1 MHKYHKINYYI
12 DIFCNFAA
20 GSKNTNEKKLTKHYF
35 DKCSSGVLFPKS
47 ILNASRIKSLL
58 VFTFLLSLTFF
69 THINAQESIITG
81 LENIHISE
89 GTTIIEKKS
98 NKDIIAITSNGTQK
112 IINSEKNNSDKKE
125 LIAKGK
131 DTLKNKIAKTSIEK
145 IIKTKKISNP
155 IIVFNGISSSESSFH
170 ASGCNLKQIN
180 TNQNNYD
187 SKFINSESNWI
198 EYLYVV
204 EVKQGVLFQIYI
216 SKNTKD
222 SFFTRPPPNS
232 LI

>member
-1 MHKYHKINYYI
+1 MKLKKHNYAST
-12 DIFCNFAA
+12 AA
-20 GSKNTNEKKLTKHYF
+20 I
-35 DKCSSGVLFPKS
+35 VLYCFTSYKS
-47 ILNASRIKSLL
+47 FSYKRFTVLL
-58 VFTFLLSLTFF
+58 VVITSLFSSYIYSQQPT
-69 THINAQESIITG
+69 ISG

-89 GTTIIEKKS
+89 GATIIEKKS
-98 NKDIIAITSNGTQK
+98 NKEIIAITSNGTQK

-131 DTLKNKIAKTSIEK
+131 NTLKNKIAKTSIEK

-170 ASGCNLKQIN
+170 SSGCNLKQIN

>member
-1 MHKYHKINYYI
+1 MK
-12 DIFCNFAA
+12 
-20 GSKNTNEKKLTKHYF
+20 KKLKKLYL
-35 DKCSSGVLFPKS
+35 DKCSSGLLFPKS
-47 ILNASRIKSLL
+47 FLNASSIKIFY
-58 VFTFLLSLTFF
+58 VFIYFLSIGFSTQMS
-69 THINAQESIITG
+69 AQESIITG

-89 GTTIIEKKS
+89 GATIIEKKS
-98 NKDIIAITSNGTQK
+98 NKEIIAITSNGTQK

-131 DTLKNKIAKTSIEK
+131 NTLKNKIAKT
-145 IIKTKKISNP
+145 KKISNP
-155 IIVFNGISSSESSFH
+155 TIVFNRNSSSESSFY
-170 ASGCNLKQIN
+170 ASGCNHKQIN

-204 EVKQGVLFQIYI
+204 EVKQGVLFQVYA

-222 SFFTRPPPNS
+222 RFFTRPPPNS

>member
-1 MHKYHKINYYI
+1 MKLKKHNYAST
-12 DIFCNFAA
+12 AA
-20 GSKNTNEKKLTKHYF
+20 I
-35 DKCSSGVLFPKS
+35 VLYCFTSYKS
-47 ILNASRIKSLL
+47 FFYKRFTVLL
-58 VFTFLLSLTFF
+58 VVITSLFSSYIYSQQST
-69 THINAQESIITG
+69 ISG

-89 GTTIIEKKS
+89 GATIIEKKS
-98 NKDIIAITSNGTQK
+98 NKEIIAITSNGTQK

-131 DTLKNKIAKTSIEK
+131 NTLKNKIAKTSIKK

-155 IIVFNGISSSESSFH
+155 IIVFNRNSSSESSFH
-170 ASGCNLKQIN
+170 ASDCNLKQIN

-204 EVKQGVLFQIYI
+204 EVKQGVLFQIYS
-216 SKNTKD
+216 SKNTND
-222 SFFTRPPPNS
+222 SLFARPPP
-232 LI
+232 IV

>member
-1 MHKYHKINYYI
+1 MKLKKHNYSVI
-12 DIFCNFAA
+12 ASI
-20 GSKNTNEKKLTKHYF
+20 
-35 DKCSSGVLFPKS
+35 VLYCFTSYKS
-47 ILNASRIKSLL
+47 FSYKRFTVLL
-58 VFTFLLSLTFF
+58 VVITSLFSSYIYSQQPT
-69 THINAQESIITG
+69 ISG

-89 GTTIIEKKS
+89 GATIIEKKS
-98 NKDIIAITSNGTQK
+98 NKEIIAITSNGTQK

-155 IIVFNGISSSESSFH
+155 IIVFNGNSSSESSFH
-170 ASGCNLKQIN
+170 SSGCNLKQIN

>member
-1 MHKYHKINYYI
+1 MKLKKHNYAST
-12 DIFCNFAA
+12 AA
-20 GSKNTNEKKLTKHYF
+20 I
-35 DKCSSGVLFPKS
+35 VLYCFTSYKS
-47 ILNASRIKSLL
+47 FSYKRFTVLL
-58 VFTFLLSLTFF
+58 VVITSLFSSYIYSQQPT
-69 THINAQESIITG
+69 ISG

-89 GTTIIEKKS
+89 GATIIEKKS
-98 NKDIIAITSNGTQK
+98 NKEIIAITSNGTQK

-155 IIVFNGISSSESSFH
+155 IIVFNGNSSSESSFH
-170 ASGCNLKQIN
+170 SSGCNLKQIN

-204 EVKQGVLFQIYI
+204 EVKQGVLFQIYS

>member
-1 MHKYHKINYYI
+1 MHLVLKTQRKLKKHNY
-12 DIFCNFAA
+12 AA
-20 GSKNTNEKKLTKHYF
+20 TAAI
-35 DKCSSGVLFPKS
+35 VLYCFTCYKS
-47 ILNASRIKSLL
+47 FSYKRFTVLL
-58 VFTFLLSLTFF
+58 VVITSLFSSYIYSQQPT
-69 THINAQESIITG
+69 ISG

-89 GTTIIEKKS
+89 GATIIEKKS
-98 NKDIIAITSNGTQK
+98 NKEIIAITSNGTQK

-155 IIVFNGISSSESSFH
+155 IIVFNGNSSSESSFH
-170 ASGCNLKQIN
+170 SSGCNLKQIN

>member
-1 MHKYHKINYYI
+1 MKLKKHNYSAI
-12 DIFCNFAA
+12 ASI
-20 GSKNTNEKKLTKHYF
+20 
-35 DKCSSGVLFPKS
+35 VLYCFTSYKS
-47 ILNASRIKSLL
+47 FSYKRFTVLL
-58 VFTFLLSLTFF
+58 VVITSLFSSYIYSQQPT
-69 THINAQESIITG
+69 ISG

-89 GTTIIEKKS
+89 GATIIEKKS
-98 NKDIIAITSNGTQK
+98 NKEIIAITSNGTQK

-131 DTLKNKIAKTSIEK
+131 NTLKNKIAKTSIEK

-155 IIVFNGISSSESSFH
+155 IIVFNGNSSSESSFH
-170 ASGCNLKQIN
+170 SSGCNLKQIN

>member
-1 MHKYHKINYYI
+1 MKLKKHNYSAI
-12 DIFCNFAA
+12 ASI
-20 GSKNTNEKKLTKHYF
+20 
-35 DKCSSGVLFPKS
+35 VLYCFTSYKS
-47 ILNASRIKSLL
+47 FFYKRFTVLL
-58 VFTFLLSLTFF
+58 VVITSLFSSYIYSQQST
-69 THINAQESIITG
+69 ISG

-89 GTTIIEKKS
+89 GATIIEKKS
-98 NKDIIAITSNGTQK
+98 NKEIIAITSNGTQK

-131 DTLKNKIAKTSIEK
+131 NTLKNKIAKTSIEK

-155 IIVFNGISSSESSFH
+155 IIVFNRNSSSESSFH
-170 ASGCNLKQIN
+170 ASDCNLKQIN

-204 EVKQGVLFQIYI
+204 EVKQGVLFQIYS
-216 SKNTKD
+216 SKNTND
-222 SFFTRPPPNS
+222 SLFARPPP
-232 LI
+232 IV

>member
-1 MHKYHKINYYI
+1 MKLKKHNYSAI
-12 DIFCNFAA
+12 ASI
-20 GSKNTNEKKLTKHYF
+20 
-35 DKCSSGVLFPKS
+35 VLYCFTSYKS
-47 ILNASRIKSLL
+47 FSYKRFTVLL
-58 VFTFLLSLTFF
+58 VVITSLFSSYIYSQQPT
-69 THINAQESIITG
+69 ISG

-89 GTTIIEKKS
+89 GATIIEKKS

-131 DTLKNKIAKTSIEK
+131 NTLKNKIAKTSIKK

-155 IIVFNGISSSESSFH
+155 IIVFNGNSSSESSFH
-170 ASGCNLKQIN
+170 ASDCNLKQIN

-204 EVKQGVLFQIYI
+204 EVKQGVLFQIYS

>member
-1 MHKYHKINYYI
+1 MKLKKHNYAST
-12 DIFCNFAA
+12 AA
-20 GSKNTNEKKLTKHYF
+20 I
-35 DKCSSGVLFPKS
+35 VLYCFTSYKS
-47 ILNASRIKSLL
+47 FFYKRFTVLL
-58 VFTFLLSLTFF
+58 VVITSLFSSYIYSQQPT
-69 THINAQESIITG
+69 ISG

-89 GTTIIEKKS
+89 GATIIEKKS
-98 NKDIIAITSNGTQK
+98 NKEIIAITSNGTQK

-155 IIVFNGISSSESSFH
+155 IIVFNGNSSSESSFH
-170 ASGCNLKQIN
+170 SSGCNLKQIN

-204 EVKQGVLFQIYI
+204 EVKQGVLFQIYS
-216 SKNTKD
+216 SKNTND
-222 SFFTRPPPNS
+222 SLFARPPP
-232 LI
+232 IV

>member
-1 MHKYHKINYYI
+1 MKLKKHNYSVI
-12 DIFCNFAA
+12 ASI
-20 GSKNTNEKKLTKHYF
+20 
-35 DKCSSGVLFPKS
+35 VLYCFTSYKS
-47 ILNASRIKSLL
+47 FSYKRFTVLL
-58 VFTFLLSLTFF
+58 VVITSLFSSYIYSQQPT
-69 THINAQESIITG
+69 ISG

-89 GTTIIEKKS
+89 GATIIEKKS
-98 NKDIIAITSNGTQK
+98 NKEIIAITSNGTQK

-131 DTLKNKIAKTSIEK
+131 DTLKNKIAKTSIKK

-155 IIVFNGISSSESSFH
+155 TIVFNGNSSSESSFH
-170 ASGCNLKQIN
+170 SSGCNHKQIN

-204 EVKQGVLFQIYI
+204 EVKQGVLFQVYA

-222 SFFTRPPPNS
+222 RFFTRPPPNS

>member
-1 MHKYHKINYYI
+1 MKLKKHNYAST
-12 DIFCNFAA
+12 AA
-20 GSKNTNEKKLTKHYF
+20 I
-35 DKCSSGVLFPKS
+35 VLYCFTSYKS
-47 ILNASRIKSLL
+47 FFYKRFTVLL
-58 VFTFLLSLTFF
+58 VVITSLFSSYSYSQQPT
-69 THINAQESIITG
+69 ISG

-131 DTLKNKIAKTSIEK
+131 NTLKNKIAKTSIKK

-155 IIVFNGISSSESSFH
+155 IIVFNGNFSSESSFH
-170 ASGCNLKQIN
+170 SSGCNLKQIN

-204 EVKQGVLFQIYI
+204 EVKQGVLFQVYA

-222 SFFTRPPPNS
+222 RFFTRPPPNS

>member
-1 MHKYHKINYYI
+1 MKLKKHNYAST
-12 DIFCNFAA
+12 AA
-20 GSKNTNEKKLTKHYF
+20 I
-35 DKCSSGVLFPKS
+35 VLYCFTSYKS
-47 ILNASRIKSLL
+47 FSYKRFTVLL
-58 VFTFLLSLTFF
+58 VVITSLFSSYIYSQQPT
-69 THINAQESIITG
+69 ISG

-89 GTTIIEKKS
+89 GATIIEKKS
-98 NKDIIAITSNGTQK
+98 NKEIIAITSNGTQK

-131 DTLKNKIAKTSIEK
+131 NTLKNKIAKTSIKK

-155 IIVFNGISSSESSFH
+155 IIVFNGNSSSESSFH
-170 ASGCNLKQIN
+170 SSGCNLKQIN

>member
-1 MHKYHKINYYI
+1 MKLKKHNYSAI
-12 DIFCNFAA
+12 ASI
-20 GSKNTNEKKLTKHYF
+20 
-35 DKCSSGVLFPKS
+35 VLYCFTSYKS
-47 ILNASRIKSLL
+47 FSYKRFTVLL
-58 VFTFLLSLTFF
+58 VVITSLFSSYIYSQQPT
-69 THINAQESIITG
+69 ISG

-89 GTTIIEKKS
+89 GATIIEKKS

-131 DTLKNKIAKTSIEK
+131 NTLKNKIAKTSIEK

-155 IIVFNGISSSESSFH
+155 TIVFNGNSSSESSFH
-170 ASGCNLKQIN
+170 SSGCNHKQIN

-204 EVKQGVLFQIYI
+204 EVKQGVLFQVYA

-222 SFFTRPPPNS
+222 RFFTRPPPNS

>member
-1 MHKYHKINYYI
+1 MKLKKHNYAST
-12 DIFCNFAA
+12 AA
-20 GSKNTNEKKLTKHYF
+20 I
-35 DKCSSGVLFPKS
+35 VLYCFTSYKS
-47 ILNASRIKSLL
+47 FYYKRFTVLL
-58 VFTFLLSLTFF
+58 VVITSLFSSYIYSQQPT
-69 THINAQESIITG
+69 ISG

-89 GTTIIEKKS
+89 GATIIEKKS
-98 NKDIIAITSNGTQK
+98 NKEIIAITSNGTQK

-170 ASGCNLKQIN
+170 SSGCNLKQIN

-204 EVKQGVLFQIYI
+204 EVKQGVLFQIYS

-222 SFFTRPPPNS
+222 SFLTRPPPNS

>member
-1 MHKYHKINYYI
+1 MKLKKHNYSAK
-12 DIFCNFAA
+12 AA
-20 GSKNTNEKKLTKHYF
+20 I
-35 DKCSSGVLFPKS
+35 VLYCFTSYKS
-47 ILNASRIKSLL
+47 FFYKRFTVLL
-58 VFTFLLSLTFF
+58 VVITSLFSSYIYSQQPT
-69 THINAQESIITG
+69 ITG

-89 GTTIIEKKS
+89 GATIIEKKS
-98 NKDIIAITSNGTQK
+98 NKEIIAITSNGTQK

-155 IIVFNGISSSESSFH
+155 IIVFNGNSSSESSFH
-170 ASGCNLKQIN
+170 SSGCNLKQIN

-222 SFFTRPPPNS
+222 SFFTRPPNS

>member
-1 MHKYHKINYYI
+1 MKLKKHNYAATAAIVLYC
-12 DIFCNFAA
+12 FACYNFF
-20 GSKNTNEKKLTKHYF
+20 SYKRFT
-35 DKCSSGVLFPKS
+35 V
-47 ILNASRIKSLL
+47 LL
-58 VFTFLLSLTFF
+58 VVITSLFSSYIYSQQPT
-69 THINAQESIITG
+69 ISG

-89 GTTIIEKKS
+89 GATIIEKKS
-98 NKDIIAITSNGTQK
+98 NKEIIAITSNGTQK

-131 DTLKNKIAKTSIEK
+131 NTLKNKIAKTSIKK

-155 IIVFNGISSSESSFH
+155 IIVFNGNSSSESSFH
-170 ASGCNLKQIN
+170 SSGCNLKQIN

-204 EVKQGVLFQIYI
+204 EVKQGVLFQIYS

-222 SFFTRPPPNS
+222 SFFIRPPPNS

>member
-1 MHKYHKINYYI
+1 MKLKKHNYSVI
-12 DIFCNFAA
+12 ASI
-20 GSKNTNEKKLTKHYF
+20 
-35 DKCSSGVLFPKS
+35 VLYCFTSYKS
-47 ILNASRIKSLL
+47 FFYKRFTVLL
-58 VFTFLLSLTFF
+58 VVITSLFSSYIYSQQPT
-69 THINAQESIITG
+69 ISG

-89 GTTIIEKKS
+89 GATIIEKKS
-98 NKDIIAITSNGTQK
+98 NKEIIAITSNGTQK

-170 ASGCNLKQIN
+170 SSGRNLKQIN

>member
-1 MHKYHKINYYI
+1 MKLKKHNYSAI
-12 DIFCNFAA
+12 ASI
-20 GSKNTNEKKLTKHYF
+20 
-35 DKCSSGVLFPKS
+35 VLYCFTSYKS
-47 ILNASRIKSLL
+47 FSYKRFTVLL
-58 VFTFLLSLTFF
+58 VVITSLFSSYIYSQQPT
-69 THINAQESIITG
+69 ISG

-89 GTTIIEKKS
+89 GATIIEKKS
-98 NKDIIAITSNGTQK
+98 NKEIIAITSNGTQK

-131 DTLKNKIAKTSIEK
+131 DTLKNKIAKTSIKK

-155 IIVFNGISSSESSFH
+155 IIVFNWNSSSESSFH

>member
-1 MHKYHKINYYI
+1 MPLVLKTQMKLKKHNYAATAAIVLY
-12 DIFCNFAA
+12 CFAC
-20 GSKNTNEKKLTKHYF
+20 Y
-35 DKCSSGVLFPKS
+35 KS
-47 ILNASRIKSLL
+47 FSYKRFTVLL
-58 VFTFLLSLTFF
+58 VVITSLFSSC
-69 THINAQESIITG
+69 IYSQQPIISG

-89 GTTIIEKKS
+89 GATIIEKKS
-98 NKDIIAITSNGTQK
+98 NKEIIAITSNGTQK

-131 DTLKNKIAKTSIEK
+131 NTLKNKIAKTSIKK

-155 IIVFNGISSSESSFH
+155 IIVFNGNSSSESSFH
-170 ASGCNLKQIN
+170 ASDCNLKQIN

>member
-1 MHKYHKINYYI
+1 MKLKKHNYSAK
-12 DIFCNFAA
+12 AA
-20 GSKNTNEKKLTKHYF
+20 I
-35 DKCSSGVLFPKS
+35 VLYCFTSYKS
-47 ILNASRIKSLL
+47 FSYKRFTVLL
-58 VFTFLLSLTFF
+58 VVITSLFSSYIYSQQPT
-69 THINAQESIITG
+69 ISG

-89 GTTIIEKKS
+89 GATIIEKKS
-98 NKDIIAITSNGTQK
+98 NKEIIAITSNGTQK

-155 IIVFNGISSSESSFH
+155 IIVFNGNSSSESSFH
-170 ASGCNLKQIN
+170 SSGCNLKQIN

>member
-1 MHKYHKINYYI
+1 MKLKKHNYSAT
-12 DIFCNFAA
+12 AA
-20 GSKNTNEKKLTKHYF
+20 I
-35 DKCSSGVLFPKS
+35 VLYCFTSYKS
-47 ILNASRIKSLL
+47 FSYKRFTVLL
-58 VFTFLLSLTFF
+58 VVITSLFSSYIYSQQPT
-69 THINAQESIITG
+69 ISG

-89 GTTIIEKKS
+89 GATIIEKKS
-98 NKDIIAITSNGTQK
+98 NKEIIAITSNGTQK

-155 IIVFNGISSSESSFH
+155 IIVFNGNSSSESSFH
-170 ASGCNLKQIN
+170 SSGCNLKQIN

-232 LI
+232 SI

>member
-1 MHKYHKINYYI
+1 MKLKKHNYSAI
-12 DIFCNFAA
+12 ASI
-20 GSKNTNEKKLTKHYF
+20 
-35 DKCSSGVLFPKS
+35 VLYCFTSYKS
-47 ILNASRIKSLL
+47 FSYKRFTVLL
-58 VFTFLLSLTFF
+58 VVITSLFSSYIYSQQPT
-69 THINAQESIITG
+69 ISG

-89 GTTIIEKKS
+89 GATIIEKKS
-98 NKDIIAITSNGTQK
+98 NKEIIAITSNGTQK

-155 IIVFNGISSSESSFH
+155 IIVFNGNSSSESSFH
-170 ASGCNLKQIN
+170 ASDCNLKQIN

>member
-1 MHKYHKINYYI
+1 MGKIYFY
-12 DIFCNFAA
+12 
-20 GSKNTNEKKLTKHYF
+20 KNSVLERNLKLKDF
-35 DKCSSGVLFPKS
+35 FSGVSYRCF
-47 ILNASRIKSLL
+47 IVAFLL
-58 VFTFLLSLTFF
+58 VCSGLLS
-69 THINAQESIITG
+69 QESVVTG

-89 GTTIIEKKS
+89 GATIIEKKS

-131 DTLKNKIAKTSIEK
+131 NTLKNKIAKTSIEK

-155 IIVFNGISSSESSFH
+155 TIVFNGNSSSESSFH
-170 ASGCNLKQIN
+170 SSGCNHKQIN

-204 EVKQGVLFQIYI
+204 EVKQGVLFQVYA

-222 SFFTRPPPNS
+222 RFFTRPPPNS

>member
-1 MHKYHKINYYI
+1 MKLKKHNYAST
-12 DIFCNFAA
+12 AA
-20 GSKNTNEKKLTKHYF
+20 I
-35 DKCSSGVLFPKS
+35 VLYCFTSYKS
-47 ILNASRIKSLL
+47 FFYKRFTVLL
-58 VFTFLLSLTFF
+58 VVITSLFSSYIYSQQPT
-69 THINAQESIITG
+69 ISG

-89 GTTIIEKKS
+89 GATIIEKKS
-98 NKDIIAITSNGTQK
+98 NKEIIAITSNGTQK

-131 DTLKNKIAKTSIEK
+131 NTLKNKIAKTSIEK

-170 ASGCNLKQIN
+170 SSGCNLKQIN

-204 EVKQGVLFQIYI
+204 EVKQGVLFQVYA

-222 SFFTRPPPNS
+222 RFFTRPPPNS